1 MRNLIFLVLF
11 VSSIGIASGQ
21 KTKVQTAYNY
31 LKYDE
36 LDKAREAIDEAS
48 RYESSMNMDKTWY
61 YRGMIY
67 QNLYKHSKYGN
78 LVNNPLQEALISFD
92 KSLELDPKSEN
103 LEDIQKRKNIL
114 AAQFGE
120 QGADQYKNGKFA
132 EALGSFENILKINP
146 TDTSVVFNC
155 AIAADKAK
163 DLEKA
168 KMYYQR
174 LIDNRYNDVKIYN
187 LLAAI
192 YRSEKND
199 SKAVEV
205 IQKGRQA
212 FPEDNNL
219 LIEELNYFLASGK
232 SAEAMASL
240 DKAIQADPNNP
251 SLFLAQGNL
260 FDKAGQQ
267 EKAADAYKKAI
278 AIKPDFFDAYY
289 NLGAMY
295 FNQGAELAN
304 KANDIPP
311 KEIAKY
317 DAAKKVF
324 EAKFKEALPF
334 LEKAWELSPKDNST
348 MVSLKQIY
356 LRLGDTEKLN
366 RVSKALEA
374 K

>member
-356 LRLGDTEKLN
+356 LRLGDTENLN